1 MILAASEAF
10 AKTLGLAAT
19 FLGIQVIVTII
30 IIYIAVQIR
39 GERAGTREY
48 ICLPQSAP
56 RVLSNRW
63 GTAPVAP
70 SPRRQ
75 PYP

>member
-10 AKTLGLAAT
+10 AKTFGLAAT

-39 GERAGTREY
+39 GERAQNREY
-48 ICLPQSAP
+48 MTSRKAP
-56 RVLSNRW
+56 PGS
-63 GTAPVAP
+63 
-70 SPRRQ
+70 
-75 PYP
+75 

>member
-10 AKTLGLAAT
+10 AKTFGLAAT

-39 GERAGTREY
+39 GERAQNREY
-48 ICLPQSAP
+48 MASRKAP
-56 RVLSNRW
+56 PGS
-63 GTAPVAP
+63 
-70 SPRRQ
+70 
-75 PYP
+75 